1 MLKKSISLFFVLLFA
16 LFISAPTV
24 ISVLEKKFDTSVFFS
39 LNEEENKSNETV
51 KIFETKLFVSD
62 KYSFAILNF
71 EKEKSYNSY
80 LKNYTASPIECSSPP
95 PEQV

>member
-1 MLKKSISLFFVLLFA
+1 MPKKSVSIFFVLLFA

-51 KIFETKLFVSD
+51 KIFETKLLVSD
-62 KYSFAILNF
+62 KYNFSILDF
-71 EKEKSYNSY
+71 KKEKSYNSY
-80 LKNYTASPIECSSPP
+80 LKNYTSNHLECFSPP
-95 PEQV
+95 PELS